1 MTKCL
6 AYKLCL
12 KISVLLLFL
21 NYVLL
26 DLNQIASSVN
36 HHSFFLAESYC
47 SLYWLQSAES
57 SIFMH
62 ECSKHGVF
70 INSFYHSGHLCPHF
84 LVHRLIYSQNLR
96 LSSNQHSE
104 KKKKACCCPEKKQKT
119 NKKKPF
125 LSFISRINGKRSFI
139 VCPVL

>member
-84 LVHRLIYSQNLR
+84 LVHRFIYSQNLR